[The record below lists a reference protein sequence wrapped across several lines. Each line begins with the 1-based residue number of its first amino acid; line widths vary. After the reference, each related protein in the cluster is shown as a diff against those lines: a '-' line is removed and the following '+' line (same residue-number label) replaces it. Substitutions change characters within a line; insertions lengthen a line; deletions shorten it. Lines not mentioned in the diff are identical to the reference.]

1 MNKIIFASNNQGK
14 IKEVKACLNQLLPNI
29 EVYSLNEMK
38 ITEEIAEPGVTF
50 YQNALIKAEYIATK
64 YPEYIIL
71 ADDSGL
77 EVEGLNND
85 PGVYSARYA
94 NDWEEYKT
102 DKNLANNLKLLK
114 MLSNVEN
121 RQAQFKTVMCL
132 IVPNHEPLFV
142 SGNVAGTILTDFVGT
157 DGFGY
162 DPLFSVDGITS
173 FAQLSLEQKNQISH
187 RAKALENLIKLPIW
201 QELC

>member
-14 IKEVKACLNQLLPNI
+14 IKEVKASLKQLLPNV
-29 EVYSLNEMK
+29 EVYSLREMN
-38 ITEEIAEPGVTF
+38 ISEEIEEPGVTF
-50 YQNALIKAEYIATK
+50 YQNALIKAEYIAKK
-64 YPEYIIL
+64 YPEYIVL

-77 EVEGLNND
+77 EVKALNNE
-85 PGVYSARYA
+85 PGVYSARFA
-94 NDWEEYKT
+94 KDWKEYKT

-114 MLSNVEN
+114 MLASVLN

-132 IVPNHEPLFV
+132 IVPKQEPIFV
-142 SGNVAGTILTDFVGT
+142 SGFVIGTILTDFAGT

-162 DPLFSVDGITS
+162 DPLFSIDGTTS

-187 RAKALENLIKLPIW
+187 RAKALENLIKHPIW

>member
-14 IKEVKACLNQLLPNI
+14 IKEVKASLKQLLPNV
-29 EVYSLNEMK
+29 EVYSLREMN
-38 ITEEIAEPGVTF
+38 ISEEIEEPGVTF
-50 YQNALIKAEYIATK
+50 YQNALIKAEYIAKK
-64 YPEYIIL
+64 YPEYIVL

-77 EVEGLNND
+77 EVKALNNE
-85 PGVYSARYA
+85 PGVYSARFA
-94 NDWEEYKT
+94 KDWKEYKT

-114 MLSNVEN
+114 MLASVLN

-132 IVPNHEPLFV
+132 IVPKQEPIFV
-142 SGNVAGTILTDFVGT
+142 SGLVEGMILNDFAGT

-162 DPLFSVDGITS
+162 DPLFSIDGTTS

-187 RAKALENLIKLPIW
+187 RAKALENLIKHPIW

>member
-14 IKEVKACLNQLLPNI
+14 IKEVKTALKTLLPTI
-29 EVYSLNEMK
+29 EVYSLNEMN

-50 YQNALIKAEYIATK
+50 YQNALIKAEYIAQR
-64 YPEYIIL
+64 YSEYIVL

-77 EVEGLNND
+77 EVAALNNE

-94 NDWEEYKT
+94 KDWEEYKA

-114 MLSNVEN
+114 MLSNIEE

-132 IVPNHEPLFV
+132 IVPKHEPLFV
-142 SGNVAGTILTDFVGT
+142 SGVVAGTILTDFAGT

-162 DPLFSVDGITS
+162 DPLFSVDGTTS
-173 FAQLSLEQKNQISH
+173 FAQLTLEQKNQISH
-187 RAKALENLIKLPIW
+187 RGNALANLIKHPIW

>member
-14 IKEVKACLNQLLPNI
+14 INEVKSCLKQLSPMI
-29 EVYSLNEMK
+29 EVYSLNEMN
-38 ITEEIAEPGVTF
+38 INEEIAEPGVTF
-50 YQNALIKAEYIATK
+50 YQNALIKAEYIAKK
-64 YPEYIIL
+64 YPEYIVL

-77 EVEGLNND
+77 EVTALNNE

-94 NDWEEYKT
+94 KEWEDYKT
-102 DKNLANNLKLLK
+102 DKNRTNNLKLLK
-114 MLSNVEN
+114 MLEKVEN

-132 IVPNHEPLFV
+132 IVPNHEPIFV
-142 SGNVAGTILTDFVGT
+142 SGLVEGMILNDFVGNG
-157 DGFGY
+157 GFGY
-162 DPLFSVDGITS
+162 DPLFSVDGTTS

-187 RAKALENLIKLPIW
+187 RAKALENLIKHPIW